1 LSAGKKIQ
9 IISITSSVPKEGKT
23 FITVNLAAV
32 TAQSKKKTL
41 LIDCDMRHPSVQ
53 KLLGLDAKEGLSTIL
68 TKGESDLKAVPFY
81 DSEIENFTILP
92 AGPIPP
98 NPAELLESDTMNKL
112 LANVRNEYDFI
123 YIDNPPL
130 LSVTDP
136 LIMAKKSDGV
146 ILVAAACVS
155 AKSAVL
161 RSYNI
166 LKDTD
171 INTIGTILNMSDVG
185 MRGYGKYGYG
195 HYGYYYGK

>member
-1 LSAGKKIQ
+1 
-9 IISITSSVPKEGKT
+9 
-23 FITVNLAAV
+23 
-32 TAQSKKKTL
+32 
-41 LIDCDMRHPSVQ
+41 
-53 KLLGLDAKEGLSTIL
+53 
-68 TKGESDLKAVPFY
+68 
-81 DSEIENFTILP
+81 
-92 AGPIPP
+92 
-98 NPAELLESDTMNKL
+98 
-112 LANVRNEYDFI
+112 
-123 YIDNPPL
+123 
-130 LSVTDP
+130 
-136 LIMAKKSDGV
+136 MAKKSDGV